1 MAQAPHTI
9 VFIHGLWLTPRSFEN
24 FASRYESRGHRV
36 LAPSWPGMEGEVEA
50 LRRDPSLLDGI
61 DLNTVV
67 DHYDKLIRELP
78 EPPILMGHSLGGTV
92 TQVLLD
98 RGLGAA
104 AVGFAPATVKGVRDL
119 PFSTLKASVAVM
131 RNPFKRG
138 KGIPF
143 TKAQFKYAMAN
154 TLDTEESDRLWERYA
169 VPAASG
175 VLYDVALANLSRSSP
190 ATVSFEND
198 ERAPML
204 FVAFGEDRRRP
215 AEGDPPPRRQVR
227 QVEGDQRVQG
237 VPRQAA
243 LPRRARLGGRRRLRA
258 DVGRRKRGQA
268 AGAELEQPAFG
279 SLVIR
284 GER

>member
-9 VFIHGLWLTPRSFEN
+9 VFIHGLWLTPRSWEN
-24 FASRYESRGHRV
+24 FASHYESRGHRV
-36 LAPSWPGMEGEVEA
+36 LAPAWPGMEGEVEA

-78 EPPILMGHSLGGTV
+78 EPPILMGHSIGGTV

-119 PFSTLKASVAVM
+119 PFSTLKASIAVM

-138 KGIPF
+138 NGIPF

-204 FVAFGEDRRRP
+204 FVAFGEDHVV
-215 AEGDPPPRRQVR
+215 PP
-227 QVEGDQRVQG
+227 
-237 VPRQAA
+237 
-243 LPRRARLGGRRRLRA
+243 
-258 DVGRRKRGQA
+258 K
-268 AGAELEQPAFG
+268 
-279 SLVIR
+279 VIR
-284 GER
+284 HLVDKYAKSKATSEYKEYPGRPHFPGAPGWEDVADFALTWAVENAAKRPEQTSSGPLSAPS